1 MCVCRYVLYIY
12 VPVCV
17 CARTVHDQMCVY
29 VGMYCTSMYLYV
41 FVHVLY
47 MRMYMCAWYTCT
59 CMHVCVCM
67 CTHLFVC
74 MHVCTFVGM
83 CVHVLIQGGMS
94 WSYSLLTH
102 QTWLA
107 ERLQFVSADAILTS
121 LCDAV
126 SHTPGVR
133 FDQT

>member
-17 CARTVHDQMCVY
+17 CARTVHAY
-29 VGMYCTSMYLYV
+29 
-41 FVHVLY
+41 VHVCIVH
-47 MRMYMCAWYTCT
+47 MYVYA
-59 CMHVCVCM
+59 CVCM